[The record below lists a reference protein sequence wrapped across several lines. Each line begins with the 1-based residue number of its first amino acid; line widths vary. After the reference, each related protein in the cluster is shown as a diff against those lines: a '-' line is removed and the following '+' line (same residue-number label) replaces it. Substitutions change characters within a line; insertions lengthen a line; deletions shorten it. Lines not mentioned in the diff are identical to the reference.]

1 MPHTAPR
8 TALSNYKPDET
19 RYNFYRNIH
28 KAIRLGHCRLLAALG
43 SNDFTKAEPT
53 AKLLAELRAF
63 LMLGKGHLEG
73 ENREIHAALEQRM
86 PGASAHAAEGHEEH
100 EHAFAEL
107 EALMQAV
114 ESAPANGKE
123 SAGRALYYRYALF
136 AAHDFEHM
144 HEEETELL
152 CALQDAFT
160 EDELHAIEGRIVSA
174 IPAPK
179 MAAAMSLMVP
189 ALNHGER
196 VELLSTLRTAMPQQ
210 AFDGLLAGVIKPS
223 IPANDYSAVIGEL
236 MLRAA

>member
-1 MPHTAPR
+1 MSHTAPR
-8 TALSNYKPDET
+8 SALSNYKPDET

-43 SNDFTKAEPT
+43 SHDFTKDEAT
-53 AKLLAELRAF
+53 AKLLVDLRGF

-86 PGASAHAAEGHEEH
+86 PGASSHAAEGHEEH
-100 EHAFAEL
+100 EQAFAEL
-107 EALMQAV
+107 EALTQAV
-114 ESAPANGKE
+114 ETAKRDEKE
-123 SAGRALYYRYALF
+123 KAGRALYYRYALF
-136 AAHDFEHM
+136 AAHDLAHM

-152 CALQDAFT
+152 CALQDAFS
-160 EDELHAIEGRIVSA
+160 EEELHAIEGRIVSA

-196 VELLSTLRTAMPQQ
+196 VELLSTLRMAMPQQ
-210 AFDGLLAGVIKPS
+210 AFDGLLSGVIKPS

>member
-1 MPHTAPR
+1 MTQTAPR
-8 TALSNYKPDET
+8 SALSNYKPDET

-43 SNDFTKAEPT
+43 SNDFTKNDPT
-53 AKLLAELRAF
+53 AKLLADLRGF

-86 PGASAHAAEGHEEH
+86 PGASSHAAEGHEEH
-100 EHAFAEL
+100 EQAFAEL

-114 ESAPANGKE
+114 ETAKQGEKE
-123 SAGRALYYRYALF
+123 KAGRALYYRYALF
-136 AAHDFEHM
+136 AAHDLEHM
-144 HEEETELL
+144 NEEETELL

-160 EDELHAIEGRIVSA
+160 EEELHAIEGRIVSA

-196 VELLSTLRTAMPQQ
+196 VELLSQLRQAMPQP
-210 AFDGLLAGVIKPS
+210 AFDGLLSGVIKPS
-223 IPANDYSAVIGEL
+223 IPANDYTAVIGEL

>member
-1 MPHTAPR
+1 MTHTAPR
-8 TALSNYKPDET
+8 NALSNYKPDET

-43 SNDFTKAEPT
+43 SNDFTKDGPT
-53 AKLLAELRAF
+53 ALLLADLRGF

-86 PGASAHAAEGHEEH
+86 PGASSHAAEGHEDH
-100 EHAFAEL
+100 EKAFEEL
-107 EALMQAV
+107 ESLMRAV
-114 ESAPANGKE
+114 ETAPRGEKE
-123 SAGRALYYRYALF
+123 KAGRALYYRYALF

-144 HEEETELL
+144 NEEETELL
-152 CALQDAFT
+152 CALQDAFS
-160 EDELHAIEGRIVSA
+160 EEELHAIEGRIVAA

-196 VELLSTLRTAMPQQ
+196 VELLAKLRTAMPEQ

-223 IPANDYSAVIGEL
+223 IPANDYTAVIGEL

>member
-1 MPHTAPR
+1 MSHTAPR
-8 TALSNYKPDET
+8 SLSNYKPDET

-43 SNDFTKAEPT
+43 SNDFTRDEPT
-53 AKLLAELRAF
+53 AKLLGELRNF

-86 PGASAHAAEGHEEH
+86 PGASSHAAEGHEDH
-100 EHAFAEL
+100 EKAFEEL
-107 EALMQAV
+107 EALMRAV
-114 ESAPANGKE
+114 ETAPRLEKE
-123 SAGRALYYRYALF
+123 KAGRALYYRYALF

-144 HEEETELL
+144 NEEETELL

-160 EDELHAIEGRIVSA
+160 EEELHAIEGRIVQA

-196 VELLSTLRTAMPQQ
+196 VELLAKLRTAMPQQ

-223 IPANDYSAVIGEL
+223 IPANDYTAVIGEL